1 METSENNRKYA
12 AYLARQFYSGK
23 KPIRLIE
30 DEFPYDQTDKDLNRL
45 LHLIKRT
52 PKRKGLFKVSADKYE
67 KYVIEVYNL
76 IEKFEHFG

>member
-1 METSENNRKYA
+1 METYEDNRKYA

-30 DEFPYDQTDKDLNRL
+30 DEFPFSETDTDLKEL

-52 PKRKGLFKVSADKYE
+52 PRRKGLFKASSDKYE
-67 KYVIEVYNL
+67 KYVLKVYEL
-76 IEKFEHFG
+76 IEKLEK